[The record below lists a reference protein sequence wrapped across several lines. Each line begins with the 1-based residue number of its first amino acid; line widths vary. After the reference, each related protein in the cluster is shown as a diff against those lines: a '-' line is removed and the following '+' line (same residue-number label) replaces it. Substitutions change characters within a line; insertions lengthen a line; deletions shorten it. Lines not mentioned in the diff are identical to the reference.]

1 MDASSVSTASPA
13 SMQLQVGNE
22 VQRRAQDIQ
31 AQTVEQLVN
40 SLPDPQPVTDPNA
53 TVGSNVNIFV

>member
-13 SMQLQVGNE
+13 NLQLQVGNE
-22 VQRRAQDIQ
+22 IQRRAQDIQ